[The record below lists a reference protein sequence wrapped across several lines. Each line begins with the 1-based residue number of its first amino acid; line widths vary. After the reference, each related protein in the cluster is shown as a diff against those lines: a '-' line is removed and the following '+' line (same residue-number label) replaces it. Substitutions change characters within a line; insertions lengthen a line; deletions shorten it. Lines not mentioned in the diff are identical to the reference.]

1 VLTTLLTAFILGLF
15 AGLAPG
21 PYTTMVVGT
30 ALERGMKPALKL
42 AFTPLVTDVA
52 PVLVTALVLERLSW
66 PALTLLGLAGGVV
79 IAMIGTRFLTRHAG
93 TPVPRDAA
101 VGEAASVAPA
111 ASNDTDQ
118 SARFGHVV
126 LSSLLSPAPWLFWL
140 VVGSPLLLRAW
151 ERSPTQGVLF
161 LFVLF
166 ATNVGSASSL
176 AWAAS
181 HGSRL
186 MAPAHRR
193 WVLRLV
199 GVGLIGAGGFL
210 VWQSMSGDFQSWVDS
225 QNAVRSVVDPEAPD
239 SPGGRR

>member
-1 VLTTLLTAFILGLF
+1 MLTTLLTAFILGLF

-30 ALERGMKPALKL
+30 ALERGLKPALRL
-42 AFTPLVTDVA
+42 AFTPLVTDVG

-93 TPVPRDAA
+93 PVPREASA
-101 VGEAASVAPA
+101 REAASSAPLA
-111 ASNDTDQ
+111 PKDTDQ

-161 LFVLF
+161 LIVLF

-186 MAPAHRR
+186 MAPSHRR

-225 QNAVRSVVDPEAPD
+225 QNAVRSVVDPEASEP
-239 SPGGRR
+239 PGGGR

>member
-30 ALERGMKPALKL
+30 ALERGLKPALRL
-42 AFTPLVTDVA
+42 AFTPLVTDVG

-93 TPVPRDAA
+93 APEPREVSAA
-101 VGEAASVAPA
+101 PQ
-111 ASNDTDQ
+111 DTDQ

-161 LFVLF
+161 LLVLF

-186 MAPAHRR
+186 MAPSHRR

-225 QNAVRSVVDPEAPD
+225 QNAVRSVVDPEASEP
-239 SPGGRR
+239 PGGGR